1 MDIGLAVVMLVVP
14 VRECDAGPALLVVPV
29 REWSGTTESE
39 AGARAGRAMRLR
51 MGMRWDNTSY
61 PNAAKLITPKGG
73 LGKPLLDFLCKKFM
87 RYILCYESNHSNLSH
102 QKCLKKRLKILVLTN
117 RLKKSFF

>member
-1 MDIGLAVVMLVVP
+1 MDIGLAVVIVP

-61 PNAAKLITPKGG
+61 PNAPKLNTAKGRLTDQMNFLEVFQGRGG
-73 LGKPLLDFLCKKFM
+73 GSKAVQRISKNYV
-87 RYILCYESNHSNLSH
+87 RSG
-102 QKCLKKRLKILVLTN
+102 
-117 RLKKSFF
+117 